1 MEKGQAMKSVFK
13 SDPDKKRI
21 AALFDGV
28 FAVAMTILV
37 LELKLPR
44 LQDGDSIGE
53 LWAALRN
60 HGSTFFSY
68 LLSFFILGSLW
79 IVHSRIFGKLL
90 RISGA
95 ALAVHMALL
104 ITAAFFP
111 FSVHLYGSYTGNTL
125 GGLIYFGTIIL
136 LYAEMLALVIVADR
150 GRLFEPDVPRNDVK
164 KLRRGFLWTILLLA
178 AAYILIYLFPF

>member
-111 FSVHLYGSYTGNTL
+111 SAFICTEATPGTRWGIDLFRNNHSPLRGNA
-125 GGLIYFGTIIL
+125 GPGC
-136 LYAEMLALVIVADR
+136 R
-150 GRLFEPDVPRNDVK
+150 RRPRAS
-164 KLRRGFLWTILLLA
+164 L
-178 AAYILIYLFPF
+178 